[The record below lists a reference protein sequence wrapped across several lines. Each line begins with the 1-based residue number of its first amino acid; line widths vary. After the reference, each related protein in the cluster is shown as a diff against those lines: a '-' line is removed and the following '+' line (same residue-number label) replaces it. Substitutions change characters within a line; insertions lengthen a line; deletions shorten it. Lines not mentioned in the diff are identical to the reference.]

1 MLISKFG
8 GLFGRGLWSEH
19 FLFNGRV
26 RKTHLKQQMV
36 FWRGVLEWNKQHK
49 GYANFFYP
57 IWRFTS
63 HCGGGGGGEL
73 CEWQAHFRRETSY
86 SNARGSTRS
95 HHILNMYLCSLSV
108 RYITTL
114 IRQKYVLLVN
124 IRERYSIKISDWIVS
139 CRKLL
144 DNQNWA

>member
-1 MLISKFG
+1 MSETNSIKVTLI
-8 GLFGRGLWSEH
+8 
-19 FLFNGRV
+19 
-26 RKTHLKQQMV
+26 
-36 FWRGVLEWNKQHK
+36 
-49 GYANFFYP
+49 FFIPFEDLPP
-57 IWRFTS
+57 IA
-63 HCGGGGGGEL
+63 GGGGVEL

-124 IRERYSIKISDWIVS
+124 IRERYSIKISD
-139 CRKLL
+139 
-144 DNQNWA
+144 